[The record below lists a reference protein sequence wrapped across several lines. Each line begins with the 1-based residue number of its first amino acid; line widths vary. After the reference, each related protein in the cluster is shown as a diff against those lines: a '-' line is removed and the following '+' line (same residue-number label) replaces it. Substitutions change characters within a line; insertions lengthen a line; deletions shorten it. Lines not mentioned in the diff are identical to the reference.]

1 MAEQFNQFD
10 ANSDGRVDAGELAAA
25 CNIAKWKAKKYMK
38 LYDAN
43 GDGTLDLQEFEQLK
57 LQILNKQP
65 IQKIYT
71 TLSANDQHGQ
81 FDANDDGRLD
91 ASELANACDITL
103 QEAQNIIAQYDVDGD
118 GMLDPQEFEQLKQQ
132 VLDQQRQQM
141 TNTMA
146 ANDQYNQFDADND
159 GRVDA
164 NELAQACNI
173 SLAEAQNIIAQY
185 DVDGDGMLDPQ
196 EFEQLKQQILEQQRQ
211 NMTDLISYTQDHNQF
226 DADNDGRIDASELA
240 QACNISLLEAQNI
253 IAQYDVDGDGQLDPQ
268 EFEQLKQQVLDQQRQ
283 GMTNTMNANQQYD
296 QFDADDDG
304 RVDANELAQA
314 CNISVVEAQNIIAQY
329 DVDGDGKLDAQEF
342 EQLKQQVLDQ
352 QRQGMTNTM
361 NANQQYNQFD
371 ADDDG
376 RVDANELAQACN
388 ISVVEAQNIIA
399 QYDVDGDGKLD
410 AQEFEQLKQ
419 QIMDQQRQG
428 MTNTM
433 NANQQYNQFDADDD
447 GRVDAN
453 ELANACNISV
463 VEAQNIIAQ
472 YDVDGDGK
480 LDAQEFE
487 QLKQQI
493 LEQQRQAMSNKMGAN
508 QEYNELDANDDG
520 RVDANELGKACNISE
535 QEARN
540 IIAQYDVD
548 GDGKLDA
555 QEFEQLKQQILEQQR
570 QAMSN
575 KMGANQEYNELDA
588 NDDGR
593 VDANELGK
601 ACNISEQ
608 EARNIIAQY
617 DVDGDGKL
625 DAQEFEQLKDQIME
639 EQRANVSNRFDE
651 NTKYNPFDANDDGK
665 VSAQELANACN
676 ISHREAQLLIQQND
690 TDGDGY
696 LDTQEFERL
705 KAQIVSDR
713 ASKEEEKQATYSTP
727 QFGGNIKKVNDKE
740 YTAHNSNA
748 KAFGVNIFGN
758 PNEAHKAPAA
768 AAQSRPFGQP
778 PTTREK
784 QKHRRRNSNRFGQ
797 PKAQAAVN
805 NPSPFGNSNNANVSS
820 NNASPFGK
828 GAQRNE
834 VPESAVKVNRGRR
847 YKHKWAL
854 FISYDPVADEIS
866 LKVEDTVTGG
876 VWNKTVGKQEH
887 YGDIKQEY
895 FRIGGLIND
904 GKAKYTYPPNGVGAV
919 QVSLTKATERYDF
932 SAV

>member
-283 GMTNTMNANQQYD
+283 GMTNTMNANQQY
-296 QFDADDDG
+296 
-304 RVDANELAQA
+304 
-314 CNISVVEAQNIIAQY
+314 
-329 DVDGDGKLDAQEF
+329 
-342 EQLKQQVLDQ
+342 
-352 QRQGMTNTM
+352 
-361 NANQQYNQFD
+361 
-371 ADDDG
+371 
-376 RVDANELAQACN
+376 
-388 ISVVEAQNIIA
+388 
-399 QYDVDGDGKLD
+399 
-410 AQEFEQLKQ
+410 
-419 QIMDQQRQG
+419 
-428 MTNTM
+428 
-433 NANQQYNQFDADDD
+433 NQFDADDD

-463 VEAQNIIAQ
+463 VEAQ
-472 YDVDGDGK
+472 
-480 LDAQEFE
+480 
-487 QLKQQI
+487 
-493 LEQQRQAMSNKMGAN
+493 
-508 QEYNELDANDDG
+508 
-520 RVDANELGKACNISE
+520 
-535 QEARN
+535 N

-740 YTAHNSNA
+740 YTPHNSNA

-797 PKAQAAVN
+797 PKAQAAVVN